1 MRTQR
6 TPVNRCP
13 RCNEKLDAASALTE
27 DAVPKPG
34 DISMC
39 MYCQAFLVFKSDLT
53 LRLSTD
59 DDMADLPI
67 KQREALMRARTAA
80 VAIVGTKDWMQ

>member
-1 MRTQR
+1 MLTQR

-27 DAVPKPG
+27 DVAVEPG

-39 MYCQAFLVFKSDLT
+39 MYCQAFLVFKDDLT

-59 DDMADLPI
+59 EDMANLPI
-67 KQREALMRARTAA
+67 GERLALMRARTAA
-80 VAIVGTKDWMQ
+80 AAFIGTKETMQ